1 MNGFAIPITMT
12 SRFVGENNTKKVKDS
27 IDDFI
32 ELIVFSANGSFKAD
46 YYFGFVFQNTKFQNS
61 DQNNQIEEKKII
73 GESQNKNNYAH
84 ELKMAIE
91 EYETRINNVRV
102 IINYDTNK
110 KMVSIDVSGQYE
122 EDFTEK
128 NYTKNITFYIW

>member
-1 MNGFAIPITMT
+1 MT
-12 SRFVGENNTKKVKDS
+12 GRFSKENDTKNVKAS

-61 DQNNQIEEKKII
+61 NPGDLMDAKKIQGSSI
-73 GESQNKNNYAH
+73 NKNNYAYD
-84 ELKMAIE
+84 LKLAIE
-91 EYETRINNVRV
+91 EYESRMKNVRV
-102 IINYDTNK
+102 MISYDALNK
-110 KMVSIDVSGQYE
+110 KVSIDVNGRYE

-128 NYTKNITFYIW
+128 DYEKNITFYIW